1 VNSVLIAS
9 QNLGKLKEFQS
20 LLSPQFSCVPADH
33 RAPEVDENGT
43 TYRENAYKKA
53 KAYVEIYQIPVLSD
67 DSGLEI
73 DALNGAPGLWSARFG
88 GEGISW
94 KERFQ
99 KLYEQ
104 LAPYPADQWTAR
116 FRCIL
121 CYLIPR
127 GEPLYFEGVCEGR
140 IDRNPK
146 GTGGFGYD
154 PIFYSSQLAKSLGE
168 APSAEK
174 ALVSHRAQ
182 AVQAFLD
189 WAKKNPHK
197 LS

>member
-1 VNSVLIAS
+1 VNSVLIAT

-20 LLSPQFSCVPADH
+20 LLPPPFNCFPADH

-43 TYRENAYKKA
+43 TYRENAFKKA

-73 DALNGAPGLWSARFG
+73 DVLNGAPGLWSARFG
-88 GEGISW
+88 GKDISW
-94 KERFQ
+94 EERFQ
-99 KLYEQ
+99 KLYDQ
-104 LAPYPADQWTAR
+104 LAPYPSDQWTAR

-121 CYLIPR
+121 CYLIPQ
-127 GEPLYFEGVCEGR
+127 GEPLYFEGVCEGK
-140 IDRNPK
+140 IDENPK
-146 GTGGFGYD
+146 GSKGFGYD
-154 PIFYSSQLAKSLGE
+154 PIFYSSQLRKSLGE
-168 APSAEK
+168 ALSAEK
-174 ALVSHRAQ
+174 TQVSHRAQ
-182 AVQAFLD
+182 AVRAFLA